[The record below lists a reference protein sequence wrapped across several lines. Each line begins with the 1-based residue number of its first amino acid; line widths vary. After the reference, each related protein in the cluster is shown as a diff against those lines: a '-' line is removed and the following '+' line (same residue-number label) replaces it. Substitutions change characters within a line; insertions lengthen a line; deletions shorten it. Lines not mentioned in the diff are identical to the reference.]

1 MVINLQLLFVRITEV
16 FVPEHKS
23 YNLELEPYS
32 VRNFKIALAIFI
44 INYILYLKLH
54 LGEAIYGMIVL
65 ISLRLCDSDHIT

>member
-23 YNLELEPYS
+23 YNLELELYS

-54 LGEAIYGMIVL
+54 LGDATYGMIFQLPLDYV
-65 ISLRLCDSDHIT
+65 IVIT